1 MQSGANPNQE
11 IHDIVSRFQAW
22 SGKASDNGHGKGK
35 QKPGADE
42 EVREIGY
49 DEAVRRYRS
58 RQATQKAG
66 TASPAS
72 VELAKRVQG
81 MVSSQNAAAE
91 ANADPTAERNT
102 PATTLALN
110 QPGGEKKIAAADTK
124 SQPFAPPHA
133 SAPVRAKA
141 AAKINKT
148 RPTAARN
155 ASSGKF
161 AQSAAQPA
169 APVAVQTKTAPNR
182 KSAARP
188 GKLTIAALPK
198 AALPTAEATTR
209 KRTPFRDVLVKA
221 AAVHTAPERNTRI
234 SVRFS
239 AGEEKQL
246 RQSATAAGMTISAF
260 LRSRA
265 LVSPEGAVKT
275 PLVDEAVGR
284 LAQLTTLNSGGSP
297 ALASPVATRGF
308 QGLRNWFAGWRN
320 HVRRNPTE

>member
-35 QKPGADE
+35 QKPGADD

-49 DEAVRRYRS
+49 DEAIRRYRS
-58 RQATQKAG
+58 RQAAQKPGA
-66 TASPAS
+66 ASPAS
-72 VELAKRVQG
+72 
-81 MVSSQNAAAE
+81 AE
-91 ANADPTAERNT
+91 QNT
-102 PATTLALN
+102 PATTPALN
-110 QPGGEKKIAAADTK
+110 QPGDEKKIAAGDAK
-124 SQPFAPPHA
+124 SQPFALPHP
-133 SAPVRAKA
+133 SAPVRARTA
-141 AAKINKT
+141 TKINKA
-148 RPTAARN
+148 RPTAAKG

-169 APVAVQTKTAPNR
+169 APVAMQTKTAPNR

-188 GKLTIAALPK
+188 GKVTIPALPK
-198 AALPTAEATTR
+198 AALPAAEAIAR

-246 RQSATAAGMTISAF
+246 RQSATAAGTTVSAF

-265 LVSPEGAVKT
+265 LVSSEGAVKA
-275 PLVDEAVGR
+275 PLVNEAAGR
-284 LAQLTTLNSGGSP
+284 LAQLTSLNSGEGP
-297 ALASPVATRGF
+297 ALVSPVATRGF
-308 QGLRNWFAGWRN
+308 QGLRNWFAAWRN
-320 HVRRNPTE
+320 HVRRNSTE